1 MALAPS
7 PMLGGGQ
14 PAPSGPPGGVGGATT
29 PTAMPGM
36 MHQGMSGVK
45 TALEMLQ
52 KSVSELP
59 MGSPLHQKVLKFI
72 ADISK
77 ELGSNSEQGGSDVA
91 QRVASMARQGPNPQA
106 QAAMSKLFPQQ
117 GGGGATP
124 PQPPMGQ

>member
-1 MALAPS
+1 
-7 PMLGGGQ
+7 
-14 PAPSGPPGGVGGATT
+14 
-29 PTAMPGM
+29 MPGM

-77 ELGSNSEQGGSDVA
+77 ELGLSGQESGQGSDVA

-124 PQPPMGQ
+124 PMPPMGQ

>member
-1 MALAPS
+1 MP
-7 PMLGGGQ
+7 GGGPPGGA
-14 PAPSGPPGGVGGATT
+14 PAPGGPPGGVGGATT
-29 PTAMPGM
+29 PTPMPGM
-36 MHQGMSGVK
+36 IHQGMSGVK

-77 ELGSNSEQGGSDVA
+77 ELGSNQESGGPDVA

-106 QAAMSKLFPQQ
+106 QAAMSKLFPPQ
-117 GGGGATP
+117 GGGGGPAAP
-124 PQPPMGQ
+124 APPMG

>member
-1 MALAPS
+1 MP
-7 PMLGGGQ
+7 GGGQ
-14 PAPSGPPGGVGGATT
+14 PPQGPPGGVGAATT
-29 PTAMPGM
+29 PTSMPGM

-77 ELGSNSEQGGSDVA
+77 ELGSNQEQGGPDVA

-106 QAAMSKLFPQQ
+106 QAAMSKLFPPQ
-117 GGGGATP
+117 GGAGGSPAP